1 MGRCHHPCMRPPGE
15 RLAVAAAGLIV
26 VATAIATVVLGDVGN
41 GAAVGIVGLVLVAL
55 GASVLVQ
62 VPGNRVGRAYI
73 ALAVVVVLTELATG
87 TGRPRVEADHGSWLR
102 WLLPWSTLDWLAVF
116 GVLTYVCFVFPD
128 GAPPGRRWRIF
139 RLVTLA
145 AFPLSAVARVISTAE
160 LDKPLDTVRNPWAI
174 ASGIA
179 PVTTVLFIVCAVGM
193 VAAVASLVV
202 RTRRAT
208 GLERLQLRWLAAGL
222 SMAPALLITCLAV
235 AAFHGPEWIIGA
247 GFVVLIAAVPL
258 STVVAIRRHGL
269 WRIDRLISATVAWS
283 LSSALVVGT
292 YALVV
297 VAIGGTTG
305 RGSPWRVAAAT
316 LAAAAVARPTLRFL
330 QHQVDRLFDRP
341 RATATRIVD
350 EFLAAL
356 EREQVPPE
364 DVGAVMARALGE
376 PDLQVLYHQD
386 DGWVDVLGVRTD
398 DITDGWTTAVARDGS
413 PLALLVH
420 ESKAQRPDVVEGV
433 VRRCRLALE
442 AVALRSDL
450 RARVVEVEASRRR
463 IVSAADNERRRVE
476 RDLHDGAQQRLVA
489 LGLGLRLKQE
499 TMTDV
504 DDARRALDQAV
515 DGIGRSLQ
523 ELRDL
528 SQGLHARE
536 VAERGLTSALIALA
550 HRSPVPVTV
559 SGTPP
564 RLPVDIESAAWFV
577 ACEAITNAT
586 KHAQAAQI
594 CVELAHDGSALHMVV
609 RDDGP
614 GGASVANG
622 TGLLGLL
629 DRIAAAGGSLT
640 VQSPSG
646 MGTTITVELPCVL

>member
-1 MGRCHHPCMRPPGE
+1 MRPLAE
-15 RLAVAAAGLIV
+15 RLAVAVAGLIV
-26 VATAIATVVLGDVGN
+26 VGAGVVAVLLGDVGS
-41 GAAVGIVGLVLVAL
+41 GATIGIVGLVLVAL

-62 VPGNRVGRAYI
+62 VPGNRVGRAYV
-73 ALAVVVVLTELATG
+73 ALAVVLVLTELATG
-87 TGRPRVEADHGSWLR
+87 SARPRVEADHGSWLR

-128 GAPPGRRWRIF
+128 GAPAGRWWRVF
-139 RLVTLA
+139 RVVTLT
-145 AFPLSAVARVISTAE
+145 AFPLAALTRVVSSPR
-160 LDKPLDTVRNPWAI
+160 LDSPLDAVRNPWAV
-174 ASGIA
+174 ATGVE
-179 PVTTVLFIVCAVGM
+179 PLTTVLFIVCAVGM
-193 VAAVASLVV
+193 LTAVASLVV
-202 RTRRAT
+202 RARRSS

-222 SMAPALLITCLAV
+222 ALAPALLITCLAV
-235 AAFHGPEWIIGA
+235 AAFHGPEWVVGA

-269 WRIDRLISATVAWS
+269 WRIDRLISTTVAWS
-283 LSSALVVGT
+283 LSSALVVAT

-330 QHQVDRLFDRP
+330 QRQVDRVFDRP
-341 RATATRIVD
+341 RATALRIVE
-350 EFLAAL
+350 EFTAAL
-356 EREQVPPE
+356 EREDVPPE
-364 DVGAVMARALGE
+364 DVGPVMGRALGE
-376 PDLQVLYHQD
+376 PGLQVLYRQD
-386 DGWVDVLGVRTD
+386 QSWVDVSGIRVD
-398 DITDGWTTAVARDGS
+398 APINGSTTAVARDGS
-413 PLALLVH
+413 PLALLLH
-420 ESKAQRPDVVEGV
+420 EHEAQRPDVVEDV

-499 TMTDV
+499 TMADV
-504 DDARRALDQAV
+504 EDARRALDQAV

-536 VAERGLTSALIALA
+536 VAEQGLTSALLALA
-550 HRSPVPVTV
+550 RRSPVPVTV
-559 SGTPP
+559 SGALP
-564 RLPVDIESAAWFV
+564 RLPLDVESAAWFV

-586 KHAQAAQI
+586 KHAHAAQI
-594 CVELAHDGSALHMVV
+594 CVDVAHDGSTLRMVV
-609 RDDGP
+609 RDDGR
-614 GGASVANG
+614 GGAAVADG
-622 TGLLGLL
+622 TGLVGLL
-629 DRIAAAGGSLT
+629 DRIAAAGGSMT

-646 MGTTITVELPCVL
+646 IGTTITVELPCGS